1 MKFTKNLSN
10 LEKPQ
15 DITISEKGEYN
26 KIVCIEEYQEK
37 N

>member
-10 LEKPQ
+10 LEKLQ
-15 DITISEKGEYN
+15 DITISEKGEY